1 MDFQSIW
8 SEHGTSILLGAGLA
22 VAVFIAY
29 RMLAPKK
36 KVFLE
41 EQTLN
46 VKCKACGWQ
55 GTVTKYNQVCRK
67 CNSADLERFS

>member
-1 MDFQSIW
+1 MDIQTLW
-8 SEHGTSILLGAGLA
+8 SEHGTSIILGAVLA
-22 VAVFIAY
+22 VVVFVAWK
-29 RMLAPKK
+29 MLAPKK
-36 KVFLE
+36 KVIIE
-41 EQTLN
+41 DQTLN